1 MSQTQ
6 LNIQG
11 MTCSACASAIEKGVS
26 KLDGVKLA
34 SINLANEKLTLD
46 FDDEHVDINQVIS
59 KIEKLGYGATP
70 QEKKQTQVSI
80 PIEGMTCSAC
90 SAAVEKSIKKLG
102 IDSVNVN
109 LSTEK
114 AFVEYDS
121 DIVRLSEIKQAITKA
136 GYKPLEIEVDSHDHD
151 QQRKEKALQQKRI
164 ELIVALS
171 FSIPLFIFAMGH
183 MVGINVPSIMIPHEN
198 PVAFVL
204 IQFFLSVP
212 VLIAG
217 RKFFTGGF
225 RALFSGHPNMD
236 SLIAIGTTAA
246 FSYGMVGLILIL
258 NGNHTMADN
267 LYFEIAAGI
276 LSFIMI
282 GKYLE
287 TKSKGKTSEAMK
299 KLLGLQPKTARV
311 LVNDQ
316 EIEIPID
323 EVSFND
329 ICISK
334 PGEKISVDGEIIKG
348 QTSIDESMLTGESLP
363 VEKHVGDQVIGGS
376 VNKNGYIH
384 YKVTSV
390 KGNTMLDQII
400 DLVEQA
406 QAKKAPIAQLADV
419 ISGYFVPVV
428 IVIAISS
435 FVLWYA
441 FTLDLSFSLT
451 IFISVLVI
459 ACPCAL
465 GLATP
470 TAIMVATGKGANLG
484 VLIKSGEAL
493 ETAHKID
500 TVVFDKTGTITEGK
514 PEVVEV
520 VSTSL
525 SERDMLYYAATL
537 EKGSEH
543 PLADAIIKEAE
554 KQGIDLGDAESTS
567 ILMGQGIEG
576 RYNNKSVC
584 LGNASLLS
592 DKKIENTLSAQAK
605 TIAENGKTPMYM
617 AIDNQLV
624 GIIVVADVIKAT
636 SKQAINN
643 LHAMNIQTIM
653 LSGDHQDTANAI
665 AREVNIDKVYAEVLP
680 ADKAR
685 IIEELKAEG
694 KIVAMVGDGINDAV
708 ALTSAHVGIAI
719 GSGTDIAMESA
730 DIVLMK
736 NDLKDVA
743 VAIGLSKKTIK
754 TIKENLFWAFAYNTA
769 GIPLAAGV
777 VYLFGGPLLNPMFA
791 AAAMAFSSISVVTN
805 ALRIKNFKIKEQ
817 EA

>member
-1 MSQTQ
+1 MSQAQ

-26 KLDGVKLA
+26 KLEGVKLA
-34 SINLANEKLTLD
+34 SVNLSNEKLTLEY
-46 FDDEHVDINQVIS
+46 DEHLDMQQVIS
-59 KIEKLGYGATP
+59 KIEKLGYKVNAP
-70 QEKKQTQVSI
+70 EKKRTQVTI
-80 PIEGMTCSAC
+80 PNEGMTCSAC
-90 SAAVEKSIKKLG
+90 SAAVEKSIRKLG
-102 IDSVNVN
+102 IETVNVN

-121 DIVRLSEIKQAITKA
+121 DNFRLSEIKQAIAKA
-136 GYKPLEIEVDSHDHD
+136 GYKPLEIKVDSHDYD
-151 QQRKEKALQQKRI
+151 QQRKDKALKQKRI

-183 MVGINVPSIMIPHEN
+183 MIGIDVPTFMIPHEN

-204 IQFFLSVP
+204 IQFVLSVP

-246 FSYGMVGLILIL
+246 FSYGLVGLVQIL
-258 NGNHTMADN
+258 NGNHSMAEN

-276 LSFIMI
+276 ISFIMV

-299 KLLGLQPKTARV
+299 KLLGLQPKTAKI

-363 VEKHVGDQVIGGS
+363 VEKHVGDNVIGGS

-384 YKVTSV
+384 YRVTST

-400 DLVEQA
+400 ELVEQA

-428 IVIAISS
+428 IVIAITS
-435 FVLWYA
+435 FVLWYV
-441 FTLDLSFSLT
+441 FTSDLSFSLT

-465 GLATP
+465 
-470 TAIMVATGKGANLG
+470 
-484 VLIKSGEAL
+484 
-493 ETAHKID
+493 
-500 TVVFDKTGTITEGK
+500 
-514 PEVVEV
+514 
-520 VSTSL
+520 
-525 SERDMLYYAATL
+525 
-537 EKGSEH
+537 
-543 PLADAIIKEAE
+543 
-554 KQGIDLGDAESTS
+554 
-567 ILMGQGIEG
+567 
-576 RYNNKSVC
+576 
-584 LGNASLLS
+584 
-592 DKKIENTLSAQAK
+592 
-605 TIAENGKTPMYM
+605 
-617 AIDNQLV
+617 
-624 GIIVVADVIKAT
+624 
-636 SKQAINN
+636 
-643 LHAMNIQTIM
+643 
-653 LSGDHQDTANAI
+653 
-665 AREVNIDKVYAEVLP
+665 
-680 ADKAR
+680 
-685 IIEELKAEG
+685 
-694 KIVAMVGDGINDAV
+694 
-708 ALTSAHVGIAI
+708 
-719 GSGTDIAMESA
+719 
-730 DIVLMK
+730 
-736 NDLKDVA
+736 
-743 VAIGLSKKTIK
+743 
-754 TIKENLFWAFAYNTA
+754 
-769 GIPLAAGV
+769 
-777 VYLFGGPLLNPMFA
+777 
-791 AAAMAFSSISVVTN
+791 
-805 ALRIKNFKIKEQ
+805 
-817 EA
+817 

>member
-11 MTCSACASAIEKGVS
+11 MTCTACASAIEKGVS
-26 KLDGVKLA
+26 KLDGIKLA

-59 KIEKLGYGATP
+59 KIEKLGYGATL

-102 IDSVNVN
+102 IESVNVN

-121 DIVRLSEIKQAITKA
+121 DVVRLSEIKQAITKA

-151 QQRKEKALQQKRI
+151 QQRKDKALKQKRI

-183 MVGINVPSIMIPHEN
+183 MVGLNVPSIMIPHEN

-258 NGNHTMADN
+258 NGDHSMADN

-299 KLLGLQPKTARV
+299 KLLNLQPKTARV

-384 YKVTSV
+384 YRVTSV

-406 QAKKAPIAQLADV
+406 QAKKAPIAQLADI

-514 PEVVEV
+514 PEVVEI

-525 SERDMLYYAATL
+525 SEKDMLYYAATL

-576 RYNNKSVC
+576 KFNNKTVC

-592 DKKIENTLSAQAK
+592 DKKIENTLSVEAK
-605 TIAENGKTPMYM
+605 AIAENGKTPMYM

-624 GIIVVADVIKAT
+624 GIIVVADVIKST
-636 SKQAINN
+636 SRQAISN

-665 AREVNIDKVYAEVLP
+665 AKEVNIDKVYAEVLP

-694 KIVAMVGDGINDAV
+694 RVVAMVGDGINDAV
-708 ALTSAHVGIAI
+708 ALTTAHVGIAI

-736 NDLKDVA
+736 NNLKDVA